1 MLLHLV
7 MAILVKM
14 PLETYQNFLGRFPL
28 LSRGYAILRN
38 SIIEPT
44 PTRDDSIVEMLCEI
58 DDVKLILE
66 RANRFYPLAA
76 PCIEKALTSVID
88 GEYRK
93 TTTGDTWHLCS
104 DCSQW
109 PMDNYVSTQDPPDN
123 STICN
128 ECIVKKQ
135 LGEF

>member
-1 MLLHLV
+1 
-7 MAILVKM
+7 MAVLVKM
-14 PLETYQNFLGRFPL
+14 PLDTYRNFLGRFPL
-28 LSRGYAILRN
+28 LSRGYAILKN
-38 SIIEPT
+38 SIIEAT
-44 PTRDDSIVEMLCEI
+44 TTGDDSIVEMLCEI
-58 DDVKLILE
+58 DEAKLILE

-104 DCSQW
+104 DCSHW
-109 PMDNYVSTQDPPDN
+109 PVDDYISTQDVPDN

>member
-1 MLLHLV
+1 
-7 MAILVKM
+7 MAVLVKM
-14 PLETYQNFLGRFPL
+14 PLDTYLGFLGRFPL
-28 LSRGYAILRN
+28 SSRGYAVLKN
-38 SIIEPT
+38 SIIERRLT
-44 PTRDDSIVEMLCEI
+44 DNYSIVEVFCRI
-58 DDVKLILE
+58 DDVNLILE

-76 PCIEKALTSVID
+76 PYLEKALSSVIS

-93 TTTGDTWHLCS
+93 TRTGDTWHLCS

-109 PMDNYVSTQDPPDN
+109 PMDDYVSTQDAPDN

-135 LGEF
+135 LGEI

>member
-1 MLLHLV
+1 MGIV
-7 MAILVKM
+7 VKM
-14 PLETYQNFLGRFPL
+14 PLDSYLGFLGRFPL
-28 LSRGYAILRN
+28 SSRGYAVLKN
-38 SIIEPT
+38 SIIERT
-44 PTRDDSIVEMLCEI
+44 LTDNYSIVEMFCEI
-58 DDVKLILE
+58 DDLKLILE

-76 PCIEKALTSVID
+76 PYLEKALSSVIG

-93 TTTGDTWHLCS
+93 TRTGDTWHLCS

-109 PMDNYVSTQDPPDN
+109 PMDNYVSIRDAPDN

>member
-1 MLLHLV
+1 
-7 MAILVKM
+7 MAVLVKM
-14 PLETYQNFLGRFPL
+14 PLDTYLSFLGRFPL
-28 LSRGYAILRN
+28 LSRGYAVLRN

-44 PTRDDSIVEMLCEI
+44 TTGDDSIVEMLCEI
-58 DDVKLILE
+58 DDAKLILE
-66 RANRFYPLAA
+66 RANQFYPLAA
-76 PCIEKALTSVID
+76 PYIEKALTSVIG

-93 TTTGDTWHLCS
+93 PTTGDTWHLCS
-104 DCSQW
+104 DCSHW
-109 PMDNYVSTQDPPDN
+109 PMDDYVSTQEAPDN

>member
-1 MLLHLV
+1 
-7 MAILVKM
+7 MAVLVKM
-14 PLETYQNFLGRFPL
+14 PLDTYLSFLGWFPL
-28 LSRGYAILRN
+28 LSRGYAVLRN

-44 PTRDDSIVEMLCEI
+44 TTGDDSIVEMLCEI
-58 DDVKLILE
+58 DDAKLILE

-76 PCIEKALTSVID
+76 PYIEKALTPVIG

-93 TTTGDTWHLCS
+93 ATTGDTWHLCS
-104 DCSQW
+104 DCSHW
-109 PMDNYVSTQDPPDN
+109 PMDDYVSTQKAPDN

>member
-1 MLLHLV
+1 
-7 MAILVKM
+7 MAVLVKM
-14 PLETYQNFLGRFPL
+14 PLDTYLGFLGRFPL
-28 LSRGYAILRN
+28 SSRGYAVLKN
-38 SIIEPT
+38 SIIERT
-44 PTRDDSIVEMLCEI
+44 LTDNYSIVEVFCRV
-58 DDVKLILE
+58 DDVNLILE

-76 PCIEKALTSVID
+76 PYLEKALSSVIS

-93 TTTGDTWHLCS
+93 TRTGDTWHLCS

-109 PMDNYVSTQDPPDN
+109 PMDDYISTQDAPEN

-135 LGEF
+135 LEEF

>member
-1 MLLHLV
+1 MAVLV
-7 MAILVKM
+7 NM
-14 PLETYQNFLGRFPL
+14 PLDTYLNFLGRFPL
-28 LSRGYAILRN
+28 SSRGYAILKN

-44 PTRDDSIVEMLCEI
+44 TKDHSSTVDMLCEI

-66 RANRFYPLAA
+66 RANRFYPVAA
-76 PCIEKALTSVID
+76 PYIEKALIPVSR

-93 TTTGDTWHLCS
+93 STTGDTWHLCA
-104 DCSQW
+104 DCSHW
-109 PMDNYVSTQDPPDN
+109 PMDDYVSTQEAPDN
-123 STICN
+123 STVCN

>member
-1 MLLHLV
+1 
-7 MAILVKM
+7 MAVLVKM
-14 PLETYQNFLGRFPL
+14 PLDTYLGFLGRFPL
-28 LSRGYAILRN
+28 SSRGYAVLKN
-38 SIIEPT
+38 SIIERRLT
-44 PTRDDSIVEMLCEI
+44 DNYSIVEVFCRI
-58 DDVKLILE
+58 DDVNLILE

-76 PCIEKALTSVID
+76 PYLEKALSSVIG

-93 TTTGDTWHLCS
+93 TKTGDTWHICS

-109 PMDNYVSTQDPPDN
+109 PMDDYVSTQDAPDN

>member
-1 MLLHLV
+1 
-7 MAILVKM
+7 MAVLVKM
-14 PLETYQNFLGRFPL
+14 PLDTYLSFLGRFPL
-28 LSRGYAILRN
+28 LSRGYAVLRN
-38 SIIEPT
+38 SIIEPRT
-44 PTRDDSIVEMLCEI
+44 TGDDSIVEMLCEI
-58 DDVKLILE
+58 DDAKLILE

-76 PCIEKALTSVID
+76 PYIEKALTAVIG

-93 TTTGDTWHLCS
+93 ATTGDTWHLCS
-104 DCSQW
+104 DCSHW
-109 PMDNYVSTQDPPDN
+109 PVDDYISTQEAPDN

>member
-1 MLLHLV
+1 
-7 MAILVKM
+7 MAVLVKM
-14 PLETYQNFLGRFPL
+14 PLDTYLGFLGRFPL
-28 LSRGYAILRN
+28 SSRGYAVLKN
-38 SIIEPT
+38 SIIERRLT
-44 PTRDDSIVEMLCEI
+44 DNYSIVEVFCRI
-58 DDVKLILE
+58 DDVNLILE

-76 PCIEKALTSVID
+76 PYLEKALSSVIS

-93 TTTGDTWHLCS
+93 TKTGDTWHICS

-109 PMDNYVSTQDPPDN
+109 PMDDYVSTQDAPDN

>member
-1 MLLHLV
+1 
-7 MAILVKM
+7 MAVLVKM
-14 PLETYQNFLGRFPL
+14 PLDTYLGFLGRFPL
-28 LSRGYAILRN
+28 ASRGYAVLKN
-38 SIIEPT
+38 SIIERT
-44 PTRDDSIVEMLCEI
+44 LTDNYSIVEVFCRI
-58 DDVKLILE
+58 DDVNLILE

-76 PCIEKALTSVID
+76 PYLEKALSSVIS

-93 TTTGDTWHLCS
+93 TRTGDTWHLCS

-109 PMDNYVSTQDPPDN
+109 PMDDYVSTQDAPDN

>member
-1 MLLHLV
+1 

-44 PTRDDSIVEMLCEI
+44 PTRDDSIVEILCEI

-76 PCIEKALTSVID
+76 PYIGKALTSVIG

-93 TTTGDTWHLCS
+93 PTTGDTWHLCS

-109 PMDNYVSTQDPPDN
+109 PMDDYVSTQDAPDN
-123 STICN
+123 AALCN
-128 ECIVKKQ
+128 ECIVKSH
-135 LGEF
+135 LRES

>member
-1 MLLHLV
+1 
-7 MAILVKM
+7 MAVLVKM
-14 PLETYQNFLGRFPL
+14 PLDTYLGFLGRFPL
-28 LSRGYAILRN
+28 SSRGYAVLKN
-38 SIIEPT
+38 SIIERT
-44 PTRDDSIVEMLCEI
+44 LTDNYSIVEMFCEI
-58 DDVKLILE
+58 DDLKLILE

-76 PCIEKALTSVID
+76 PYLEKALSSVIS

-93 TTTGDTWHLCS
+93 PKTGDTWHLCS

-109 PMDNYVSTQDPPDN
+109 PMDDYISTQDPPDS

-135 LGEF
+135 LGEI

>member
-1 MLLHLV
+1 
-7 MAILVKM
+7 MAVLVKM
-14 PLETYQNFLGRFPL
+14 PIEIYLGFLGRFPL
-28 LSRGYAILRN
+28 LSRGYAVLKN
-38 SIIEPT
+38 SIFERT
-44 PTRDDSIVEMLCEI
+44 PAGDRSIVEILCQI

-66 RANRFYPLAA
+66 RANRFYPNAV
-76 PCIEKALTSVID
+76 PYIEKALSAVID

-93 TTTGDTWHLCS
+93 TKTGDTWHLCS

-109 PMDNYVSTQDPPDN
+109 PMDDYVSTENAPDN

>member
-1 MLLHLV
+1 MGIV
-7 MAILVKM
+7 VKM
-14 PLETYQNFLGRFPL
+14 PLDTYLGFLGRFPL
-28 LSRGYAILRN
+28 SSRGYAVLKN
-38 SIIEPT
+38 SIIERT
-44 PTRDDSIVEMLCEI
+44 LTDNYSIVEMFCEI
-58 DDVKLILE
+58 DDLKLILE

-76 PCIEKALTSVID
+76 PYLEKALSSVIG

-93 TTTGDTWHLCS
+93 TKTGDTWHICS

-109 PMDNYVSTQDPPDN
+109 PMDDYVSTQDAPDN

>member
-1 MLLHLV
+1 
-7 MAILVKM
+7 MAVLVKM
-14 PLETYQNFLGRFPL
+14 PLDTYLSFLGRFPL
-28 LSRGYAILRN
+28 LSRGYAVLRN

-44 PTRDDSIVEMLCEI
+44 TTGDDSIVEMLCEI
-58 DDVKLILE
+58 DDAKLILE

-76 PCIEKALTSVID
+76 PYIEKALTPVIG

-93 TTTGDTWHLCS
+93 ATTGDTWHLCS

-109 PMDNYVSTQDPPDN
+109 PMDDYVSTQDAPDN
-123 STICN
+123 FTICN

-135 LGEF
+135 LGEI

>member
-1 MLLHLV
+1 
-7 MAILVKM
+7 MAVLVKM
-14 PLETYQNFLGRFPL
+14 PLDTYQNFLGRFPL
-28 LSRGYAILRN
+28 LGRGYAILKN

-44 PTRDDSIVEMLCEI
+44 PTGDSSIVEMLCEI
-58 DDVKLILE
+58 NDVKLILE

-76 PCIEKALTSVID
+76 PYLEKALTSVIG

-93 TTTGDTWHLCS
+93 PKTGDTWHLCS

-109 PMDNYVSTQDPPDN
+109 PMDNYVSTQDAPDN

>member
-1 MLLHLV
+1 
-7 MAILVKM
+7 MAVLVKM
-14 PLETYQNFLGRFPL
+14 PLDTYLGFLGRFPL
-28 LSRGYAILRN
+28 SSRGYAVLKN
-38 SIIEPT
+38 SIIERRLT
-44 PTRDDSIVEMLCEI
+44 DNYSIVEVFCRI
-58 DDVKLILE
+58 DDVNLILE

-76 PCIEKALTSVID
+76 PYLEKALSSVIS

-93 TTTGDTWHLCS
+93 TRTGDTWHLCS

-109 PMDNYVSTQDPPDN
+109 PMDDYVSTQDAPDN

>member
-1 MLLHLV
+1 
-7 MAILVKM
+7 MAVLVKM
-14 PLETYQNFLGRFPL
+14 PLDTYLSFLGRFPL
-28 LSRGYAILRN
+28 LSRGYAVLRN

-44 PTRDDSIVEMLCEI
+44 TTGDDSIVEMLCEI
-58 DDVKLILE
+58 DDAKLILE

-76 PCIEKALTSVID
+76 PYIEKALTPVIG

-93 TTTGDTWHLCS
+93 ATTGDTWHLCS
-104 DCSQW
+104 DCSHW
-109 PMDNYVSTQDPPDN
+109 PVDDYISTQEAPDN

>member
-1 MLLHLV
+1 
-7 MAILVKM
+7 MAVLVKM
-14 PLETYQNFLGRFPL
+14 PLDTYLGFLGRFPL
-28 LSRGYAILRN
+28 SSRGYAVLKN
-38 SIIEPT
+38 SIIERT
-44 PTRDDSIVEMLCEI
+44 LTDNYSIVEVFCRI
-58 DDVKLILE
+58 DDVNLILE

-76 PCIEKALTSVID
+76 PYLEKALSSVIS

-93 TTTGDTWHLCS
+93 TRTGDTWHLCS

-109 PMDNYVSTQDPPDN
+109 PMDDYVSTQDAPDN

-135 LGEF
+135 LGEI

>member
-1 MLLHLV
+1 
-7 MAILVKM
+7 MAVLVKM
-14 PLETYQNFLGRFPL
+14 PLDTYLGFLGRFPL
-28 LSRGYAILRN
+28 ASRGYAILKN
-38 SIIEPT
+38 SIIER
-44 PTRDDSIVEMLCEI
+44 TRTDNYSIVEVFCRI
-58 DDVKLILE
+58 DDVNLILE

-76 PCIEKALTSVID
+76 PYLEKALNSVIS

-93 TTTGDTWHLCS
+93 TRTGDTWHVCS

-109 PMDNYVSTQDPPDN
+109 PIDDYVSTQDPPDN